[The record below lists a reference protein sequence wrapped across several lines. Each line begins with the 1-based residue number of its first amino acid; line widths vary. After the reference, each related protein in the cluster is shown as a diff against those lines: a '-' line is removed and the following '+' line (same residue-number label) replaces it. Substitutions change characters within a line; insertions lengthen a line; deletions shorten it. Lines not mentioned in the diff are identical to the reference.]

1 MEVPIKHFNK
11 KKKIHKEDYIK
22 WKRDTS
28 IGYITGR
35 GRGGALG
42 GLHVQWSVSTETYS
56 HHYRASGQSAQV
68 GGIERSWR
76 YLPRQHFLGLPFCL
90 PCPLGRLLV
99 WHSVKIVS
107 TSLTNTYL
115 LGYTYTDTQPLEC
128 LYLKVLIMYWL

>member
-11 KKKIHKEDYIK
+11 KKIIHKEDYIK

-28 IGYITGR
+28 IGYITDRKQEEEGVEPW
-35 GRGGALG
+35 G

-90 PCPLGRLLV
+90 PCPLGRPLV

-107 TSLTNTYL
+107 TSLTILIYWDIPATT
-115 LGYTYTDTQPLEC
+115 LGHWSVYTW
-128 LYLKVLIMYWL
+128 KF

>member
-11 KKKIHKEDYIK
+11 KKIIHKEDYIK

-90 PCPLGRLLV
+90 PCPLGRPLV

-107 TSLTNTYL
+107 TSLTILIYWDIPAPTL
-115 LGYTYTDTQPLEC
+115 CHWSVYTW
-128 LYLKVLIMYWL
+128 KF